1 MIRVVL
7 SSALALMI
15 ATSEIVLPPVEPQ
28 LSAAQTAAV
37 NRQIAML
44 HSASDRKVA
53 EQWSNSKKVAELLC
67 RPAATEYWKKKAPG
81 ADRVFLGTS
90 APETLMLESASRLTG
105 TGQYRTPQGWTDFRF
120 TCNLDP
126 DKGTVSGFETS
137 AKH

>member
-1 MIRVVL
+1 MVRVVL
-7 SSALALMI
+7 SSVLGLMV
-15 ATSEIVLPPVEPQ
+15 AVSEIALPPVEAQ

-37 NRQIAML
+37 NRQIATL

-67 RPAATEYWKKKAPG
+67 RPAATAYWKKRVPG

-90 APETLMLESASRLTG
+90 APGTLALESASRLTG
-105 TGQYRTPQGWTDFRF
+105 TGQYRTSQGWTDFRF

-137 AKH
+137 AKQ